1 MEAFEALAPELID
14 LTNSTP
20 STPKKR
26 SAPEH
31 EAITVPSCGQRVIS
45 KDNVPSKMNISH
57 STAVNTRELSG
68 GRATDHSSRVH
79 TSREAELKPGEILPH
94 FPLPST
100 KVTSPDVFHPD
111 FQARLPER
119 TSILHLEKRQALKVE
134 AAKAKPKTKPK
145 AKKAAV
151 PHALLW
157 ICTHGKGQS
166 RSWKAKSL
174 KVVGVYASKEEAEAK
189 RHRVMSEHECHGH
202 GDIIV
207 GDTWEDEIDLEIR
220 PVGEIDL

>member
-1 MEAFEALAPELID
+1 MNLRKEMEAYRGLSPELID
-14 LTNSTP
+14 LTDSTP

-26 SAPEH
+26 SAPEP
-31 EAITVPSCGQRVIS
+31 EVITVPRCGQRVIS
-45 KDNVPSKMNISH
+45 EDNVPSKMNISD
-57 STAVNTRELSG
+57 SSAINTRELAG

-79 TSREAELKPGEILPH
+79 TSREAGMEPGEILRP
-94 FPLPST
+94 
-100 KVTSPDVFHPD
+100 
-111 FQARLPER
+111 PER
-119 TSILHLEKRQALKVE
+119 TSNSHLEKRAALKPRTSTGE
-134 AAKAKPKTKPK
+134 AAKAKPK

-174 KVVGVYASKEEAEAK
+174 KVLGVYASKEEAQAK

-202 GDIIV
+202 GDIIA

>member
-1 MEAFEALAPELID
+1 ME
-14 LTNSTP
+14 
-20 STPKKR
+20 R
-26 SAPEH
+26 
-31 EAITVPSCGQRVIS
+31 
-45 KDNVPSKMNISH
+45 
-57 STAVNTRELSG
+57 
-68 GRATDHSSRVH
+68 
-79 TSREAELKPGEILPH
+79 GEKIPH

-100 KVTSPDVFHPD
+100 KVTCLDVFHPD
-111 FQARLPER
+111 FQARPPER
-119 TSILHLEKRQALKVE
+119 ISLSHLEKRQDLKPRTSTVE
-134 AAKAKPKTKPK
+134 AAKAKPK

-207 GDTWEDEIDLEIR
+207 GDTWEDEIDLVIR
-220 PVGEIDL
+220 PVGEIDLQ